1 MTVKIRLNKA
11 IKAINPSAQFSITN
25 EDFSTFEKNLE
36 AMIEEDSSTSSSVED
51 SILKKI
57 RSR

>member
-25 EDFSTFEKNLE
+25 EDFSTIKW
-36 AMIEEDSSTSSSVED
+36 IDGT
-51 SILKKI
+51 
-57 RSR
+57 